1 MSSVPIPLPHMS
13 PSWVLGHLL
22 AVIIAPSGD
31 TDACSAMTHRQS
43 SPIHAP
49 FSRRDSVRLRRI
61 CSGYHRELELDLE
74 FLAPTLEKT
83 YYRVNTQAK
92 VSKKKK
98 TFPGFGSQVLIFFME
113 AWLSAEA
120 GSLCVDRVK

>member
-92 VSKKKK
+92 VSKKKNLPWLWL
-98 TFPGFGSQVLIFFME
+98 TGAYIFH
-113 AWLSAEA
+113 
-120 GSLCVDRVK
+120 GSLAECRSREPLCGSC